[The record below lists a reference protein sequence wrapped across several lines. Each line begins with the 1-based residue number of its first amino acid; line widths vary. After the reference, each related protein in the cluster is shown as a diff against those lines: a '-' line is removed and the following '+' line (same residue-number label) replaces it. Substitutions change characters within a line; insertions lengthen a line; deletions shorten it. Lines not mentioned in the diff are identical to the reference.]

1 MIRKSRCNFSNSGA
15 NETTTTESAPSDEE
29 VSAKNSSNSIN
40 EQTNVLV
47 LCAGGGTS
55 GLLANALNKAAEE
68 YQVPVKAGWWLWC
81 TYGYYERLS
90 INYFS
95 ASSCF

>member
-1 MIRKSRCNFSNSGA
+1 MRKYRLKIIKF
-15 NETTTTESAPSDEE
+15 
-29 VSAKNSSNSIN
+29 IN

-68 YQVPVKAGWWLWC
+68 YQVPVKAAAGG
-81 TYGYYERLS
+81 YGAHMDGYYERLS